1 MYAMLVLRY
10 HLNPS
15 YVLDTMTME
24 EIKALMKYDYYS
36 IMDEWEQTR
45 LIAYYIAQVN
55 SRHRLD
61 MKNMIPFVWEEEKHE
76 DEEQKISK
84 EDIERLQNKAQDY
97 ITRNGRSC
105 N

>member
-1 MYAMLVLRY
+1 
-10 HLNPS
+10 
-15 YVLDTMTME
+15 
-24 EIKALMKYDYYS
+24 
-36 IMDEWEQTR
+36 
-45 LIAYYIAQVN
+45 
-55 SRHRLD
+55 